1 MYLSKKVNRKLECF
15 FFNTNQFQSVINMQK
30 MYTTIEV
37 SGLSDAQSKP
47 DFFISY
53 SIVTIRDVV
62 SEYVS

>member
-1 MYLSKKVNRKLECF
+1 MLF
-15 FFNTNQFQSVINMQK
+15 FLNTNQFQSIIDMQK
-30 MYTTIEV
+30 MYSTIEV

-47 DFFISY
+47 DIFISY